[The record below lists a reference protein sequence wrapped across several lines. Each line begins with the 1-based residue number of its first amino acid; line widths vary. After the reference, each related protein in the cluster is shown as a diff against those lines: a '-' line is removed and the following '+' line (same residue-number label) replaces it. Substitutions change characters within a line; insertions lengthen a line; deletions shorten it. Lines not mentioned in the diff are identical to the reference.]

1 MYSER
6 FMELHHIRERHRAA
20 LQRFDFF
27 TNIAAMYSCV
37 MNSLSVLLAISRED
51 NPELNPAVQTIQL
64 RKAMC
69 IRMVEQLANI
79 VPFSI
84 QACHIYQT
92 IRSYYG
98 VMLQTEVSPVHS
110 YLENIMTVDHV
121 RAWRMIFLSTV
132 QDVNLQFEVSRAC
145 LETAENQ
152 LTSIVDEM
160 QYILYGHSDTE
171 LDSGDSD

>member
-1 MYSER
+1 MYSAR
-6 FMELHHIRERHRAA
+6 FMELHHSRERHRAA

-27 TNIAAMYSCV
+27 TNIAAMYSIV
-37 MNSLSVLLAISRED
+37 INSLSVLLDLSRED
-51 NPELNPAVQTIQL
+51 NPELNPAIQTVQI
-64 RKAMC
+64 RKSLC

-84 QACHIYQT
+84 QTCHIYQT

-110 YLENIMTVDHV
+110 YLENIMTVDHM
-121 RAWRMIFLSTV
+121 RAWRSIFLSTI
-132 QDVNLQFEVSRAC
+132 QDLNLQFEIGRAC

-152 LTSIVDEM
+152 LASAGDEI
-160 QYILYGHSDTE
+160 QFILHGHSDTE
-171 LDSGDSD
+171 IDSEDSD